1 MNKYFL
7 PLIGLCLSACMDTA
21 KPVSLENELSIYDP
35 IQNSCMDIIKDET
48 EGMRKVVQECLD
60 FGQSLQA
67 SNEALVLQKQYKNDP
82 RYLRAT
88 RQYNGARNKLK
99 VQYAHLNLSLKT
111 QLYKAID
118 TNDLNLFRKLIDFP
132 SHPMNINYY
141 NYMHENASIF
151 KTNEKY
157 KKFQKKHSDDRY
169 EMGKKLVS
177 QGKLTEGLPLLEQS
191 AKLGHK
197 AAARLCADTY
207 FDISRSKALDCY
219 IQAVKNGD
227 VSSKFEVAKIYENM
241 KEYDKSF
248 FWYAKSAETDNAIA
262 QYKLYSFYKTAKGV
276 NKDLEKSNKWLK
288 LSADGGY
295 ARAQYIYGM
304 LLLKQENENES
315 IKYLSASAKQEY
327 KQAYYPLGKLY
338 FETKSYKK
346 AYKMLSLSTPNADS
360 MYKLGY
366 LKEYGKGTSRS
377 YYKAY
382 DFYTKAHKFGLQHV
396 SKDIKRVAK
405 VIKKIEKQRH
415 ETAKF
420 EAIKKE
426 EYKKRKRE
434 QKRLAELEDKRL
446 KKKWASVKAQIAES
460 RIRECG
466 YEPNDSNLANRGT
479 KIHLQGAVTQWLG
492 KDAFIVKAN
501 GKEYYIKDDNDVAKV
516 SKGDTVNLVAS
527 TTGKRKVIRGMRT
540 SLFVVPDESSIAKAY
555 ALNFNGMCK
564 H

>member
-1 MNKYFL
+1 
-7 PLIGLCLSACMDTA
+7 MDTA
-21 KPVSLENELSIYDP
+21 KPVSLENELSAYGP
-35 IQNSCMDIIKDET
+35 VQNSCMNIIKDET
-48 EGMRKVVQECLD
+48 EGMQKVVQECLD
-60 FGQSLQA
+60 FAQSLQV
-67 SNEALVLQKQYKNDP
+67 SNDALILKKQYKNDP

-99 VQYAHLNLSLKT
+99 LQYTHLNLIIKS

-118 TNDLNLFRKLIDFP
+118 ADDLNLFKKLIDFH

-141 NYMHENASIF
+141 NYMHEHASVF

-157 KKFQKKHSDDRY
+157 KEFQKKHSDDRY

-177 QGKLTEGLPLLEQS
+177 KGKLSEGLPLLEQS

-207 FDISRSKALDCY
+207 FDLSKDKALDCY
-219 IQAVKNGD
+219 IQAVENGD
-227 VSSKFEVAKIYENM
+227 VSSKFEIAKIYENM

-262 QYKLYSFYKTAKGV
+262 QYKLYSCYKTAKGV
-276 NKDLEKSNKWLK
+276 SKDLDKSNKWLK

-295 ARAQYIYGM
+295 AKAQYTYGM
-304 LLLKQENENES
+304 LLLKQENENKA

-327 KQAYYPLGKLY
+327 KKAYYPLGKLY
-338 FETKSYKK
+338 FKTKLYKK
-346 AYKMLSLSTPNADS
+346 AYKMLSLSTPSADS

-366 LKEYGKGTSRS
+366 LNEYGKGTSKN
-377 YYKAY
+377 YHQAYGFYK
-382 DFYTKAHKFGLQHV
+382 KAHKLGLKHV
-396 SKDIKRVAK
+396 TKDIKRVSK
-405 VIKKIEKQRH
+405 VTKKIDKQRR
-415 ETAKF
+415 EAAEL

-434 QKRLAELEDKRL
+434 QKRLAALEDKRL
-446 KKKWASVKAQIAES
+446 KKKWASEKAQIIES

-466 YEPNDSNLANRGT
+466 YEPSSSNLANRGT
-479 KIHLQGAVTQWLG
+479 KIHLKGTVTQWLG

-501 GKEYYIKDDNDVAKV
+501 GEEYYIEDDNDEARVNQ
-516 SKGDTVNLVAS
+516 GDHVNLVANA
-527 TTGKRKVIRGMRT
+527 TGKRKVIRGMRT
-540 SLFVVPDESSIAKAY
+540 SLFDIPDESSIAKAY
-555 ALNFNGMCK
+555 ALSFSGTCTY
-564 H
+564 